1 VRAHR
6 AHVECVRRAATITAA
21 FPRRIHMLKVRDIM
35 TAEVVS
41 VTPRTTLRD
50 AIELFAKRHVS
61 GAPVMDGDEV
71 VGVVSTSDVLSF
83 EASNTGGPPERDEV
97 QWSALDD
104 AESDAVVQAEI
115 DAEDEP
121 TAEYF
126 TEEWDDAGS
135 DVAEQISAFE
145 SPEWDILEEHAVGEI
160 MTHKLLAVRP
170 DAPVTEA
177 ARLMKQSGVHRVF
190 VTEKHRIVGV
200 VSAIDIAHAVAE
212 GEFSAAE

>member
-1 VRAHR
+1 
-6 AHVECVRRAATITAA
+6 
-21 FPRRIHMLKVRDIM
+21 MLKVRDIM

-41 VTPRTTLRD
+41 VTPSTTLRD

-61 GAPVMDGDEV
+61 GAPVMDGDDV

-83 EASNTGGPPERDEV
+83 EAANPAEPPERDDV
-97 QWSALDD
+97 QWAALDD
-104 AESDAVVQAEI
+104 AESDAAVEAEI

-121 TAEYF
+121 AAEYF

-145 SPEWDILEEHAVGEI
+145 SPEWDLLEEHAVGEI

-170 DAPVTEA
+170 GASVIEA
-177 ARLMKQSGVHRVF
+177 ARLMKRSGVHRVF
-190 VTEKHRIVGV
+190 VTENKKIVGV
-200 VSAIDIAHAVAE
+200 VSAIDIAHAVAA
-212 GEFSAAE
+212 GEFSAVL

>member
-1 VRAHR
+1 
-6 AHVECVRRAATITAA
+6 
-21 FPRRIHMLKVRDIM
+21 MLKVRDIM

-61 GAPVMDGDEV
+61 GAPVVDDGDV

-83 EASNTGGPPERDEV
+83 EATNTVEPVERDAV
-97 QWSALDD
+97 KWSGLEDE
-104 AESDAVVQAEI
+104 ESDAVVQAEL

-126 TEEWDDAGS
+126 TEEWDDGGA
-135 DVAEQISAFE
+135 DVAERISSFD
-145 SPEWDILEEHAVGEI
+145 SPEWDMLEEHAVEEI
-160 MTHKLLAVRP
+160 MTRKLLAVKP
-170 DAPVTEA
+170 DAPVEEA
-177 ARLMKQSGVHRVF
+177 ARLMKLSGVHRVF
-190 VTEKHRIVGV
+190 VTEDRRIIGV

-212 GEFSAAE
+212 HLLERKTYVFNRGKDFGPP